1 MQGQR
6 RARCGRLDE
15 AGIASAPPWAAED
28 SDGPTTG
35 RRWAGDVGPGLPS
48 ALAAGSAQEDPSI
61 RLSCF
66 MDSSRC
72 KVLAGEGRKS
82 PLAR

>member
-1 MQGQR
+1 MSARERTDDANQPEQHAGQAVPAGPAD
-6 RARCGRLDE
+6 RADRADRAD
-15 AGIASAPPWAAED
+15 
-28 SDGPTTG
+28 
-35 RRWAGDVGPGLPS
+35 DVEPCPPS
-48 ALAAGSAQEDPSI
+48 ALVAGSAQEDSSI

-72 KVLAGEGRKS
+72 KALAGEGRKS